1 MRIGELAAAA
11 GTTPKTL
18 RYYESVGL
26 LPPPQRTLNGYRDY
40 PEHVISRLDFIRR
53 GQSAGL
59 SLARIG
65 EILRIRDDG
74 QAPCAHV
81 DTLLVTRLD
90 EIDQQI
96 ADLLQLR
103 QTVTQLQTASRTV
116 DPATCQAETICRY
129 L

>member
-11 GTTPKTL
+11 GTSPKTL
-18 RYYESVGL
+18 RFYESVGL
-26 LPPPQRTLNGYRDY
+26 FPPPRRTLNGYRDY
-40 PEHVISRLDFIRR
+40 PENAIYRLDFIRR

-59 SLARIG
+59 SLVRIG
-65 EILRIRDDG
+65 EILRIRDAG

-81 DTLLVTRLD
+81 DTLLATRLD
-90 EIDQQI
+90 EIDQLI

-103 QTVTQLQTASRTV
+103 QTVADLQSASRTV

>member
-1 MRIGELAAAA
+1 MRIGELAATA

-40 PEHVISRLDFIRR
+40 PEHAISRIDFIRR

-74 QAPCAHV
+74 QAPCAHF